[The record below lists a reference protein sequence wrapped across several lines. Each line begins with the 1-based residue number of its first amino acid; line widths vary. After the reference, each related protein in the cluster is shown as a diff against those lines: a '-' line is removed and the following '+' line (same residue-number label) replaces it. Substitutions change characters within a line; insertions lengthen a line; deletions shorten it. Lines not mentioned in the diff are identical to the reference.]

1 MGQDDPDDMGSPAQ
15 RVAEDRLVRLESILE
30 ILKGFDGFKN
40 GKEWQKLKRIY
51 DLFQTGDLQKEQSK
65 VQKLIQH

>member
-1 MGQDDPDDMGSPAQ
+1 MNSPAK

-30 ILKGFDGFKN
+30 ILKDFDGFKN

>member
-1 MGQDDPDDMGSPAQ
+1 MGSPAQ
-15 RVAEDRLVRLESILE
+15 RIAEDRLVRLESILE
-30 ILKGFDGFKN
+30 ILKDFDGFKN

>member
-1 MGQDDPDDMGSPAQ
+1 MGSPAR

-30 ILKGFDGFKN
+30 ILKDFDGFKN
-40 GKEWQKLKRIY
+40 GKEWQKLKKIY

-65 VQKLIQH
+65 VQNLIQH

>member
-1 MGQDDPDDMGSPAQ
+1 MGSPAK

-30 ILKGFDGFKN
+30 ILKDFDGFKN

>member
-1 MGQDDPDDMGSPAQ
+1 LGQDDLDDMGSPAK

-30 ILKGFDGFKN
+30 ILKDFDGFKN

>member
-1 MGQDDPDDMGSPAQ
+1 MGSSAQ
-15 RVAEDRLVRLESILE
+15 RITEDRLVRLESILE
-30 ILKGFDGFKN
+30 ILKDFDGFKN